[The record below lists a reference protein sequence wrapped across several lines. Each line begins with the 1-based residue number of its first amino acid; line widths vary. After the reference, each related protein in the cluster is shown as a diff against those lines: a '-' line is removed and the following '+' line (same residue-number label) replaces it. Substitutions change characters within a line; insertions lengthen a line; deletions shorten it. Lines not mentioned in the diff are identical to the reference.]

1 MKMPFHNR
9 VSQTVPDAMH
19 TVKVV
24 VVHIFNIITGKEDSD
39 SARRA
44 EFAIGRFEVGEP
56 AAKRPRKNARK
67 EERLPCYRIS
77 SEEIS
82 TANNRA
88 LSVVLPSP
96 DFTPGAIFSKTSGLK
111 SHDWKEVYM

>member
-1 MKMPFHNR
+1 M
-9 VSQTVPDAMH
+9 
-19 TVKVV
+19 VKVV

-44 EFAIGRFEVGEP
+44 EFAIGHFEVDEP

-77 SEEIS
+77 SEEINI
-82 TANNRA
+82 ANKRA
-88 LSVVLPSP
+88 MSVVIPSP
-96 DFTPGAIFSKTSGLK
+96 DLMPGAIFSKTSGSK
-111 SHDWKEVYM
+111 SQDWKEVYM